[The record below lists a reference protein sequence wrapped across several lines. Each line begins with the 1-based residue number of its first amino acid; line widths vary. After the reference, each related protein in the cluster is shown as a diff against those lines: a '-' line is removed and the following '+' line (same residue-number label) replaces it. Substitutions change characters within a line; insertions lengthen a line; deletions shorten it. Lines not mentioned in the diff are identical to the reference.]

1 MLPKQLIVSASALIL
16 GATITAGANDIRPIQ
31 LGSYQAHPTRLLVR
45 TAGDSK
51 NPQVQRQSAAAL
63 AAVGMH
69 ATKSIKLVPG
79 LMIVDLD
86 DKALGTSAAL
96 SDEARAQELV
106 ARASLLRDSG
116 QFLYVEPDYLKQPTV
131 APTDS
136 KYVDGTLW
144 GLLNNGQDGGRA
156 GVDVGAL
163 PAWQIST
170 GGTNVVVAVID
181 TGVRYTHFD
190 LREQMWVNE
199 GETGLDSLG
208 RDKRTNGVDDDGN
221 GVTDDVYGFNAETG
235 SGDPFDDQGHG
246 SHCAGTIGAAANNG
260 YSHVGVSWNVK
271 IMALKFLRKGIGGF
285 TGDGIDCINYAVQ
298 MGAKISNNSY
308 GGGPFSQAESDAILQ
323 AGVQGHLFIAAA
335 GNEASNNDL
344 IPHYPSNYPLDN
356 VLSVAAIDRKGFL
369 ATFSNYG
376 KRTVHIAAPGVSIYS
391 TWADSDLSYN
401 TIDGTSMACPHVVG
415 VAALIRGAHP
425 NADLNEVRE
434 RILGSAVRLD
444 STSGTT
450 VTGGMVNALK
460 AIQAAAD
467 GVLEFSVNPPAGSSL
482 LVGSSTPLYVKIT
495 DVIPVLSATVS
506 ATVEGGGINQSLIL
520 TDDGVA
526 PDQVAGDAIYSAL
539 IPATTVEGPV
549 TLKLTAT
556 AANKETLEAEVA
568 YTSGGRPVNDNFSKA
583 KKIPTGGQILVDSTR
598 FSTLER
604 GEPTHL
610 SLPSISGSLWYAWAP
625 AFTGKALIETVGSSI
640 DTYLSV
646 YTGDSL
652 TTLKQ
657 VGAVDNDGSKKNG
670 SLVLNVSAGTT
681 YRIAVG
687 GVDAGQSGL
696 IRLRVVPNAGPDT
709 LAPVVSVTS
718 PSSGLVVTTDS
729 ISIEG
734 IARDQNPNPSG
745 ISQVFVKVNE
755 NIGQAVEGTENWR
768 KTGIRLRPGL
778 NVLEVTASDV
788 SENVSD
794 PVRISVNY
802 IADLVPNDHFA
813 NAEVLTGTSG
823 KISGNNSNATREFG
837 EPLHGGNQGGRSL
850 WYSFTASEDGVLTLS
865 TKDSTYDTVIAAYS
879 GNRLATLTNLGS
891 NDDATPGSG
900 YSKLEQAVA
909 AGSTVRIAVDGF
921 AGQSGALELSYSF
934 EARSL
939 RQLTVTSGTGGQVDV
954 TSGLYPN
961 GSTVV
966 LNASPDSRHEFLSW
980 TGTFT
985 SYDPSLEFTISKNVS
1000 LTANFREKQY
1010 TDNYETGQF
1019 AAIGYSNAGSAPWK
1033 VTDSTAGFGKYSAQS
1048 GKVADGQFSGLKLQ
1062 ATTRAGI
1069 GTFDFKVSSEEGWDW
1084 LEFYI
1089 DGNLQARWSG
1099 ELDWAPHG
1107 FSVSAGVHTFEW
1119 RYSKDVARSA
1129 GADAAYIDNLLLPR
1143 VPAVDSSSPATL
1155 KVVEVKNG
1163 IGRIRVEGQIG
1174 QTYET
1179 QYSTDLIRW
1188 RTLSSDV
1195 NETGVFF
1202 VTDTQSNESGPRFY
1216 RSIIR

>member
-1 MLPKQLIVSASALIL
+1 MLPKQLILSASALVF
-16 GATITAGANDIRPIQ
+16 GAALNAATDDIRPVH
-31 LGSYQAHPTRLLVR
+31 LGKYQAHPTRLLVR

-86 DKALGTSAAL
+86 DKALGTSAVL

-106 ARASLLRDSG
+106 ARISLLRDSG
-116 QFLYVEPDYLKQPTV
+116 QFLYVEPDYLKSIDI
-131 APTDS
+131 APNDS

-144 GLLNNGQDGGRA
+144 GLLNTGQDGGRA

-170 GGTNVVVAVID
+170 GSTNVVVAIID
-181 TGVRYTHFD
+181 TGIRYTHFD
-190 LREQMWVNE
+190 LRDQMWINE
-199 GETGLDSLG
+199 GETGTDSLG

-221 GVTDDVYGFNAETG
+221 GVTDDVYGFNAVLG
-235 SGDPFDDQGHG
+235 SGDPFDDNGHG
-246 SHCAGTIGAAANNG
+246 SHVSGTIGAAANNG
-260 YSHVGVSWNVK
+260 YSHVGVNWNVRLMGVK
-271 IMALKFLRKGIGGF
+271 VGRANGTLL
-285 TGDGIDCINYAVQ
+285 TGDVIDGINYAVQ
-298 MGAKISNNSY
+298 MGAKVSNNSY
-308 GGGPFSQAESDAILQ
+308 GGPSYSIAENDVILQ

-335 GNEASNNDL
+335 GNDNKNNDL
-344 IPHYPSNYPLDN
+344 IPSYPANYPLN
-356 VLSVAAIDRKGFL
+356 NIISVAALDRKGLL

-376 KRTVHIAAPGVSIYS
+376 KQTVHIGAPGVDIYS
-391 TWADSDLSYN
+391 TWSDSDLSYN
-401 TIDGTSMACPHVVG
+401 TISGTSMACPHVVG
-415 VAALIRGAHP
+415 VAALVLGAHP

-434 RILGSAVRLD
+434 RILSSAVRLD
-444 STSGTT
+444 STTGTT
-450 VTGGMVNALK
+450 ITGGMVNALK
-460 AIQAAAD
+460 AIQASAD
-467 GVLEFSVNPPAGSSL
+467 GILEYSVNPPAGSSL
-482 LVGSSTPLYVKIT
+482 LVGATTPLFVKIT
-495 DVIPVLSATVS
+495 DVIPVPGASVT
-506 ATVEGGGINQSLIL
+506 ATVEGGGINQALVL
-520 TDDGVA
+520 TDDGVS
-526 PDQVAGDAIYSAL
+526 PDQIAGDSIYSAL
-539 IPATTVEGPV
+539 IPATSVEGPV
-549 TLKLTAT
+549 TLKLTAS

-568 YTSGGRPVNDNFSKA
+568 YTSGGRPSNDNFSKA
-583 KKIPTGGQILVDSTR
+583 KKISTGGQIIADTTR

-640 DTYLSV
+640 DTYLAV

-652 TTLKQ
+652 GTLKQ
-657 VGAVDNDGSKKNG
+657 VGAIDDDGNKKNG
-670 SLVLNVSAGTT
+670 SLVIGVTAGTT

-687 GVDAGQSGL
+687 GVNSSQNGL
-696 IRLRVVPNAGPDT
+696 IRLRVLPNAVPDT
-709 LAPVVSVTS
+709 LAPVVSVIS
-718 PSSGLVVTTDS
+718 PSSGLVVTTDT
-729 ISIEG
+729 INIEG

-755 NIGQAVEGTENWR
+755 NTAEPVEGTDSWR
-768 KTGIRLRPGL
+768 KSGIRLRAGL
-778 NVLEVTASDV
+778 NVIEVTASDV
-788 SENVSD
+788 SENISD
-794 PVRISVNY
+794 PIRISVNY
-802 IADLVPNDHFA
+802 IADLVPNDHFS
-813 NAEVLTGTSG
+813 NAEVLSGTSG
-823 KISGNNSNATREFG
+823 KTKGNNVNATREFG

-850 WYSFTASEDGVLTLS
+850 WYSFVAPEDGVLTLDTAGS
-865 TKDSTYDTVIAAYS
+865 SYDTVVAAYS
-879 GNRLATLTNLGS
+879 GNRLAALTNLGS

-900 YSKLEQAVA
+900 YSRLEQAIA

-921 AGQSGALELSYSF
+921 AGQSGSLELAYSF
-934 EARSL
+934 EPRKL
-939 RQLTVTSGTGGQVDV
+939 RRLTVTSAAGGQVDIS
-954 TSGLYPN
+954 SGLYPN

-966 LNASPDSRHEFLSW
+966 ITASPDDRHEFLSW
-980 TGTFT
+980 TGTLSSFDSVLQFAIDKDVT
-985 SYDPSLEFTISKNVS
+985 
-1000 LTANFREKQY
+1000 LTANFRERQY
-1010 TDNYETGQF
+1010 TDNFETGQF
-1019 AAIGYSNAGSAPWK
+1019 AAIGYSNSGDAAWK
-1033 VTDSTAGFGKYSAQS
+1033 ITDSTAGFGKFSAQS

-1062 ATTRAGI
+1062 ATVRAGI
-1069 GTFDFKVSSEEGWDW
+1069 GSFDFKVSSEEGWDW

-1089 DGNLQARWSG
+1089 DGTLQSRWSG

-1143 VPAVDSSSPATL
+1143 IPAVDSSSAASL

-1163 IGRIRVEGQIG
+1163 ISRIRVEGQVG

-1179 QYSTDLIRW
+1179 QYSTDLVRW
-1188 RTLSSDV
+1188 RTLNSVV

-1202 VTDTQSNESGPRFY
+1202 VTDTQSSEGLPRFY